1 MPDVPPTPPQP
12 RRQASRGQASGGQVS
27 RRPVSLSRRGQVEP
41 FHVMEVLKAANLRA
55 RTHGDV
61 LTMCA
66 GQPSSPAPRP
76 VREAARAA
84 LATEAP
90 HGYVDALGVAELR
103 AAIAARHL
111 QTYGVEVD
119 PGRVAVT
126 TGSSAAFTA
135 VFLAAFDAGDAVLM
149 TRPGYPAYRNS
160 LRALGCR
167 AVELDCGPEVRFQPT
182 VRMLEA
188 WVAEHGAPPAGLVLA
203 SPANP
208 TGTLVDPAE
217 LEAIAAW
224 CEEHGVLLVSDEIYH
239 GITFDEAARTAL
251 EFSDSAVVVGSTSK
265 YFSMTGW
272 RVGWAILP
280 DRLVRPVELL
290 LGNLN
295 ICAPSLAQVAAVEA
309 FTDEARDELDGHV
322 ARYATNRSIVLDALP
337 GMGVRTWAP
346 ADGAFYAYAD
356 IAHLTDDSL
365 RWCFDVLDAT
375 GVAVTPGVDF
385 APDRPGAPGPLDGS
399 RWFRLSFAGSTADVT
414 QAMSRLT
421 AFVTR

>member
-1 MPDVPPTPPQP
+1 MPVVPPTHPEH
-12 RRQASRGQASGGQVS
+12 
-27 RRPVSLSRRGQVEP
+27 LSVRGQVEP
-41 FHVMEVLKAANLRA
+41 FHVMEVLKPANASSRS
-55 RTHGDV
+55 HGDV
-61 LTMCA
+61 ITMCA
-66 GQPSSPAPRP
+66 GQPSTPAPRP

-103 AAIAARHL
+103 EAIAGHHERTH
-111 QTYGVEVD
+111 GVRVD
-119 PGRVAVT
+119 PARIAVT

-135 VFLAAFDAGDAVLM
+135 VFLAAFDAGDVVLM
-149 TRPGYPAYRNS
+149 TRPGYPAYRNG

-167 AVELDCGPEVRFQPT
+167 AVELDCGPDVRFQPT
-182 VRMLEA
+182 LGMLLA
-188 WVAEHGAPPAGLVLA
+188 WAAENGGPPRGLVIA

-208 TGTLVDPAE
+208 TGTLIDPAE
-217 LEAIAAW
+217 LEAIAQW
-224 CEEHGVLLVSDEIYH
+224 CEAEGVLLVSDEIYH
-239 GITFDEAARTAL
+239 GITFGEPARTAS
-251 EFSDSAVVVGSTSK
+251 EFTDGAVVVGSTSK

-280 DRLVRPVELL
+280 DHLVRPVELL

-309 FTDEARDELDGHV
+309 FTPEARAELDGHV
-322 ARYATNRSIVLDALP
+322 ARYAANRAIVLDALP
-337 GMGVRTWAP
+337 GMGVDTWAP

-356 IAHLTDDSL
+356 VSHLTGDSL

-385 APDRPGAPGPLDGS
+385 APDRPGSPGPLDGS
-399 RWFRLSFAGSTADVT
+399 RWFRLSFAGSTAEVT
-414 QAMSRLT
+414 EAMSRLT
-421 AFVTR
+421 AFARSAP